1 MDPILGLAAFAIAHT
16 VNVTVTAVAVVWVLS
31 SDERTARAVKLRKA
45 KR

>member
-1 MDPILGLAAFAIAHT
+1 MDPIIGLAAIAIAHT
-16 VNVTVTAVAVVWVLS
+16 MNVTVTAVVVAWVLS